1 MNKLHAFKTLQALY
15 HNLPFEAPLAWSQ
28 LSHQKLRLLIA
39 LSGIA
44 FANILIF
51 MQLGFRALFTEG
63 ATLIADNL
71 QGDLFV
77 LSPQTNYLGAGNFP
91 RVQLYRVAAIE
102 GVELVR
108 PVYVSYGRWS
118 YSKKIKTWSGQVLAF
133 NPSHPVFNLPEAN
146 QQLWKLKLPN
156 TVLVDRQSKPT
167 DFGPVAQRFKT
178 DGPFSALLNNRQV
191 QVVGLFSLGSSFFR
205 SDGNIIMSETNY
217 QTLFG
222 ADALTKVSVGVVK
235 LKPGANVAAIRA
247 ALAAEVPAVQV
258 FNHKELVTKDLSF
271 QEQNPAGS
279 IFAFGAVMGF
289 IVGVVVV
296 YQVLYAD
303 VTDHLPEYATLKA
316 MGYSDGALLIVIFQ
330 EALILGVM
338 GFLPGFVASLGMY
351 NFLAGLTRLALVM
364 RVDVAVTVFLL
375 TLMMCTFSA
384 AIASSKLRS
393 ADPADVFS

>member
-1 MNKLHAFKTLQALY
+1 
-15 HNLPFEAPLAWSQ
+15 
-28 LSHQKLRLLIA
+28 
-39 LSGIA
+39 
-44 FANILIF
+44 
-51 MQLGFRALFTEG
+51 
-63 ATLIADNL
+63 
-71 QGDLFV
+71 
-77 LSPQTNYLGAGNFP
+77 
-91 RVQLYRVAAIE
+91 
-102 GVELVR
+102 
-108 PVYVSYGRWS
+108 
-118 YSKKIKTWSGQVLAF
+118 
-133 NPSHPVFNLPEAN
+133 
-146 QQLWKLKLPN
+146 
-156 TVLVDRQSKPT
+156 
-167 DFGPVAQRFKT
+167 
-178 DGPFSALLNNRQV
+178 
-191 QVVGLFSLGSSFFR
+191 
-205 SDGNIIMSETNY
+205 
-217 QTLFG
+217 
-222 ADALTKVSVGVVK
+222 
-235 LKPGANVAAIRA
+235 
-247 ALAAEVPAVQV
+247 V

-316 MGYSDGALLIVIFQ
+316 MGYSDGALLVVIFQ

-364 RVDVAVTVFLL
+364 RVDVAVTVFVL